1 MGTLCNSEDPDG
13 SPGSVL
19 FAQKKVQYFYL
30 KIITCDPSI
39 YTMDNPDFIVC
50 NIMENSIGLKMVSVQ
65 LVV

>member
-39 YTMDNPDFIVC
+39 YTMDNPDFIVR
-50 NIMENSIGLKMVSVQ
+50 M
-65 LVV
+65 